1 MLLRSKWTKSVSDY
15 VEKSSLFFGYL
26 CGGLVLFMMF
36 SIVYDVVMRHIFH
49 SPTIW
54 ADEVS
59 SYLLVGITFMGTAY
73 TLSVGGH
80 ILVEV
85 IVESLPP
92 LVRRRLE
99 LVTDSL
105 TLAFLLI
112 LCFQA
117 YRLTIDSYLDQKIT
131 PTLLRTPVFIPQLS
145 MAVGLTLACFQFVVT
160 AYLKRSKKG
169 NQRDENEISK
179 AGDVSKNGGVKE

>member
-1 MLLRSKWTKSVSDY
+1 MRLRSKWSKKVSES

-36 SIVYDVVMRHIFH
+36 SIVYDVLMRHIFR

-59 SYLLVGITFMGTAY
+59 CYLLVGITFMGAAY
-73 TLSVGGH
+73 TLAVGGH

-112 LCFQA
+112 FCFQA
-117 YRLTIDSYLDQKIT
+117 YRLTIDSYLDQKIA
-131 PTLLRTPVFIPQLS
+131 PTLLRTPTFIPQLS
-145 MAVGLTLACFQFVVT
+145 MAIGLTLACFQFVVT
-160 AYLKRSKKG
+160 AFLKSNKHNGR
-169 NQRDENEISK
+169 NENEISRTDDLSEDE
-179 AGDVSKNGGVKE
+179 GFKE